1 MEEDL
6 RKQIS
11 VSNKSLLATLPR
23 LPTHVGGEVELMLGK
38 AYLKYYPKEV
48 ARLDSGLTIYE
59 AIFPNLDGSKGVICG
74 PHPEFLKTD
83 RSSHFVQPQLRYT
96 YLSTQARHYDEQI
109 SMITDAPLLG
119 MSSADHA
126 DLSECEHKNGFD
138 IYASRR
144 APKCLKVFND
154 LEATGTDV
162 SYRCPDC
169 RKCVNCKNGP
179 TMEAISIQEEM
190 EQELINKAVTVDV
203 ERRVSESSLP
213 FIGDPATKLSP
224 NSHAARKLYDRQ
236 VRSLAKSPSNRQD
249 ALASEA
255 KLQELGF
262 VDYLENLPVEDR
274 ELVLNSGVK
283 YFMPWH
289 AVRSHSISTPVR
301 IVFNCSHK
309 TPNGSSLN
317 DILAKGIISLNNL
330 VEILIRWTIR
340 GHGYHTDIRKKCIML
355 STYLRRIGVTNYIIG
370 RKT

>member
-1 MEEDL
+1 M
-6 RKQIS
+6 
-11 VSNKSLLATLPR
+11 
-23 LPTHVGGEVELMLGK
+23 
-38 AYLKYYPKEV
+38 
-48 ARLDSGLTIYE
+48 
-59 AIFPNLDGSKGVICG
+59 
-74 PHPEFLKTD
+74 
-83 RSSHFVQPQLRYT
+83 
-96 YLSTQARHYDEQI
+96 
-109 SMITDAPLLG
+109 
-119 MSSADHA
+119 
-126 DLSECEHKNGFD
+126 
-138 IYASRR
+138 
-144 APKCLKVFND
+144 
-154 LEATGTDV
+154 
-162 SYRCPDC
+162 
-169 RKCVNCKNGP
+169 
-179 TMEAISIQEEM
+179 QEEM

-236 VRSLAKSPSNRQD
+236 VRSLAKSPSNRHD

-340 GHGYHTDIRKKCIML
+340 GHGYHTDIRKMYNAVHL
-355 STYLRRIGVTNYIIG
+355 SKAYWCYQLYYWQEDLDPSLEPKIKVVKTYAFLLLRQKVKFKKLPNNNFSVRL
-370 RKT
+370 